1 MTFPTT
7 LFPPMNCHSDWRYCM
22 EQNNQPSLS
31 LSLDEIKGII
41 QYPCCPKQNAVIALD
56 AHGRVSVQC
65 ANCGRFL
72 LIDNDRMTASITKPC
87 NGVAAL
93 FKNAG

>member
-1 MTFPTT
+1 
-7 LFPPMNCHSDWRYCM
+7 M

-72 LIDNDRMTASITKPC
+72 LIDNDRMTASIKKPC
-87 NGVAAL
+87 KGVAAR